1 MSSPT
6 YSQSLAVIELLLH
19 GNHAFPMFSPSS
31 GSIAGVIRTTLNA
44 DIPYLGWLTGY
55 LAMLVGCGMT
65 ILVQSSS
72 VFTSALT
79 PLVGCGVISLER
91 MYPLTLGS
99 NIGTTTT
106 ALLAALAASGDTL
119 RPSIQI
125 ALVHL
130 VFNLTGIVVFYSLP
144 MLRWPVPLARG
155 LGNVTAS
162 YRWFAVA
169 YLLGM
174 FLILP
179 AMVFGLSMAGPKA
192 LYTACAVTMTTAAFV
207 AMVTLLQRRAPAFL
221 PVPLR
226 SWAFLPEPLR
236 SLEPCDRLVT
246 AMTSRCRCGDAV
258 AMEAEAERD
267 SVAREKKAAQAGF
280 RGRDNQALERD
291 SMA

>member
-1 MSSPT
+1 M
-6 YSQSLAVIELLLH
+6 
-19 GNHAFPMFSPSS
+19 
-31 GSIAGVIRTTLNA
+31 IRTTLNA

-55 LAMLVGCGMT
+55 IAMLVGCGMT

-106 ALLAALAASGDTL
+106 ALLAALAASGATL

-144 MLRWPVPLARG
+144 VLRWPVPLARA
-155 LGNVTAS
+155 LGNVTAT

-179 AMVFGLSMAGPKA
+179 TLVFGLSMVGPTA
-192 LYTACAVTMTTAAFV
+192 LYAACGVAMVTASFV

-226 SWAFLPEPLR
+226 SWQFLPLPLR
-236 SLEPCDRLVT
+236 SLRPYDRLVG
-246 AMTSRCRCGDAV
+246 AMTSRCCCGV
-258 AMEAEAERD
+258 AMETDADAD
-267 SVAREKKAAQAGF
+267 SVAKEKKEAQAEYA
-280 RGRDNQALERD
+280 GRDNPAIQGD
-291 SMA
+291 SLA